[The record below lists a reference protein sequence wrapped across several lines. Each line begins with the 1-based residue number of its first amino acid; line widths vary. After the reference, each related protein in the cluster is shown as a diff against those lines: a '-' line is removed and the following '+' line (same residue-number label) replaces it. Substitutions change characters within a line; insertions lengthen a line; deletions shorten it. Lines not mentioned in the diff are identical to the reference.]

1 MKMSDDF
8 EPKRRLT
15 LDERL
20 ELLEKSEAERQ
31 KLEQTRYTIR
41 TTGSKSDLER
51 VDEKLKAL
59 KEKQEPLIADV
70 IAETEILKQNKEPSM
85 ADDEHEQ
92 LINECVGYAYGL
104 AIYVDDNGELL
115 YRASQEDVVELGET
129 AEIETLRPFDELPGG
144 EQDMILRY
152 LMEQEDTPKW
162 FVERMRKEG
171 KGN

>member
-1 MKMSDDF
+1 MSDDF

-20 ELLEKSEAERQ
+20 ELLKKSEVERQ
-31 KLEQTRYTIR
+31 KLEQTRYSIR
-41 TTGSKSDLER
+41 AAGNKSDLER
-51 VDEKLKAL
+51 IDEKLKAL
-59 KEKQEPLIADV
+59 KEPPI
-70 IAETEILKQNKEPSM
+70 

-129 AEIETLRPFDELPGG
+129 AEIETLRPFGELPSG
-144 EQDMILRY
+144 EQDMVLRY
-152 LMEQEDTPKW
+152 LMEQEDTPEW

-171 KGN
+171 YAK